1 MIGSKQNIIVSLVI
15 LAMFS
20 LLLFTVFGEKGLAD
34 LSLMK
39 KGRDDLKEKNAVLF
53 QENLSLYRAVYRL
66 KHDINFVEYSARQ
79 ELGMIGK
86 NEYILKTIPKQDNP
100 LKITEKYPKEQ

>member
-39 KGRDDLKEKNAVLF
+39 KGRDDLKEKNTALF
-53 QENLSLYRAVYRL
+53 QENLSLYRTVYRL
-66 KHDINFVEYSARQ
+66 KHDIDFVEYSVRQ

-86 NEYILKTIPKQDNP
+86 NEYVLKLVQRQDTS
-100 LKITEKYPKEQ
+100 LKEIGKHPKEQ

>member
-1 MIGSKQNIIVSLVI
+1 MIGSRQNIIVSLVI

-20 LLLFTVFGEKGLAD
+20 LLLFTVFGDKGLAD

-53 QENLSLYRAVYRL
+53 QENLSLYRSVYRL
-66 KHDINFVEYSARQ
+66 KHDIHFVEYVARQ

-86 NEYILKTIPKQDNP
+86 NEYIIKFIPKDNQP
-100 LKITEKYPKEQ
+100 LKATDKLSEEK

>member
-86 NEYILKTIPKQDNP
+86 NEYIIKIIPKQDNP
-100 LKITEKYPKEQ
+100 LKITPKER